1 MNSKKLVKK
10 IMLGIIIGL
19 LVGSIGSIGSISY
32 AFFTYQKTGTKN
44 STLILG
50 KVYLNLSEREGIQ
63 IENFEPQDIRPDEYY
78 EFSVSGINEA
88 DKDVVYDINVLH
100 GNDSTTEG
108 AIRVQDKFVSFTLMK
123 EVGNDN
129 WETIIDSESYDD
141 FEEPLRIYVDKINA
155 NTTSSVTHKYR
166 LYVWLN
172 RDMTIYGGDLT
183 SEAGDYSIAE
193 YKKLYTSVKIQ
204 VTGDYKAKNYEIPV
218 HTVTF
223 DYNDGVTESTTKRVV
238 YHGHYGTLPTPPER
252 EGYTFMGWNG
262 KNLFNEDN
270 ITEQRFTEF
279 NEQKILLDASSVLDN
294 RMDRLELQLYKNGVR
309 VTIYTGFYF
318 TTVNKSTQITKND
331 TFDAILFKAN
341 TNKRDPYFI
350 FSLNNLVDDKKYN
363 LSFNILAYDT
373 SISKV
378 TISNFQLEEGDTV
391 TEYEPCFITSGTKVV
406 QDKNHTLTAIW
417 KENN

>member
-1 MNSKKLVKK
+1 MMNSKKLVKK
-10 IMLGIIIGL
+10 IILGIIIGL
-19 LVGSIGSIGSISY
+19 LVGSIGSVSY
-32 AFFTYQKTGTKN
+32 AFYTYQKTGTKN

-63 IENFEPQDIRPDEYY
+63 IENFEPQDTRPDEYY

-123 EVGNDN
+123 EVGNNN

-183 SEAGDYSIAE
+183 SAAGDYSIAE

-204 VTGDYKAKNYEIPV
+204 VTGDYKEKNYEIPV

-223 DYNDGVTESTTKRVV
+223 DYNDGVTASTTKRVV
-238 YHGHYGTLPTPPER
+238 YYGHYGKLPTPPER

-262 KNLFNEDN
+262 KNMFNKDDVIEGYISDKSGKLMSRSDAYSSN
-270 ITEQRFTEF
+270 YIEIDCSKKYVIRPILSYGSWGAFYDVNKIYVSGIIYYSGEPITCTQNQKYIRFTI
-279 NEQKILLDASSVLDN
+279 NI
-294 RMDRLELQLYKNGVR
+294 
-309 VTIYTGFYF
+309 
-318 TTVNKSTQITKND
+318 
-331 TFDAILFKAN
+331 AN
-341 TNKRDPYFI
+341 TN
-350 FSLNNLVDDKKYN
+350 DKWA
-363 LSFNILAYDT
+363 ST
-373 SISKV
+373 
-378 TISNFQLEEGDTV
+378 TMLEEGTEA
-391 TEYEPCFITSGTKVV
+391 TEYEPYYITSGTKVV
-406 QDKNHTLTAIW
+406 QDKDHTLKAIW
-417 KENN
+417 KENE

>member
-1 MNSKKLVKK
+1 
-10 IMLGIIIGL
+10 
-19 LVGSIGSIGSISY
+19 
-32 AFFTYQKTGTKN
+32 
-44 STLILG
+44 
-50 KVYLNLSEREGIQ
+50 
-63 IENFEPQDIRPDEYY
+63 
-78 EFSVSGINEA
+78 
-88 DKDVVYDINVLH
+88 H